1 MKRSIAAIAMAGVAL
16 AACGDPKVKAEP
28 DATVAAAD
36 EPAAPTD
43 EAVAEPTA
51 PATPAAPGAP
61 AFAALYPGAEPSAP
75 AVVADGPEG
84 AGGMVEFS
92 TAATPDAVIDFYKRR
107 AEGAGLTPTSAM
119 DQGETRAYSAAKM
132 DTGARVQVVAIPVED
147 GPTAVTLTW
156 TAGR

>member
-1 MKRSIAAIAMAGVAL
+1 MKRSIAAIAMVGAAL

-28 DATVAAAD
+28 DAAAAAD
-36 EPAAPTD
+36 RPAAAATKVD
-43 EAVAEPTA
+43 AVPTA
-51 PATPAAPGAP
+51 PATPAAAGAP
-61 AFAALYPGAEPSAP
+61 VFAALYPGAEPSAP
-75 AVVADGPEG
+75 AVVSDGPEG

-92 TAATPDAVIDFYKRR
+92 TAATPDAVVDFYKRR